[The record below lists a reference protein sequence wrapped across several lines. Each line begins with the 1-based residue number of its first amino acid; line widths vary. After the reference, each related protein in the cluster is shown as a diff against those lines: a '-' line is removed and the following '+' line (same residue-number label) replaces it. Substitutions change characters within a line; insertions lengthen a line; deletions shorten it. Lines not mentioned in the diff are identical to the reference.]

1 MTPRVLAGYC
11 GRGLAIGIVVTVI
24 GAASPARSARGEG
37 APQGH
42 VFTVH
47 NESGIART
55 INVTGGSVMAV
66 DNPFFLDLGVNGRR
80 CITCHEP
87 QSNMTVTPARLQARF
102 DATEGTDPIFRP
114 NDGSNSPL
122 ADTSTVE
129 ARRAAYSMVLTKDL
143 IRIGLPIPVT
153 AEFELVSVRDPY
165 EYAGHNAN
173 GDELSLFRRPPPA
186 TNLAFLSTVMW
197 DGRETI
203 EKGSPSAIHFDLAH
217 QSNTATQGHA
227 ERPAP
232 IDEATRDLIV
242 AYELGLY
249 TAQVFDH
256 AAGGLFAA
264 GAQGGPEALSDR
276 IFVFGVNDP
285 LGCDPTGAT
294 CTGSNPDFTSIVFTE
309 YAAWSQ
315 LRGGERNGARA
326 AVARGQ
332 DLFNTLG
339 IPITAVAGINDDFG
353 GPGNFEGPILGTCT
367 TCHDTPY
374 AGNHSVPAPLDI
386 GIADPPVPVAR
397 GGDGVRNRFG
407 LAVGDMPVYTLRHKA
422 SGELKVVTDPGRALI
437 TGRWKDVG
445 RFKGPILRGLAGRG
459 PYFHNGSAA
468 TLLDVVNFYDL
479 RFNLGLSEQQKAE
492 LVAFLRTL

>member
-24 GAASPARSARGEG
+24 GAASPARSARGEE

-264 GAQGGPEALSDR
+264 GAQGGSEALSDR

-353 GPGNFEGPILGTCT
+353 GRGTSRGRSSAPAPRVTTRLTPAITPCPRPSTSASPTRPFPSPGVVMACATGSVSPSATCRSTRSATRRAASSRSSPIPGAPSSRAAGRMSAASRGRSCAAWPDADRTSTMGRPRRSSMSSIST
-367 TCHDTPY
+367 TCDSTWD
-374 AGNHSVPAPLDI
+374 S
-386 GIADPPVPVAR
+386 
-397 GGDGVRNRFG
+397 
-407 LAVGDMPVYTLRHKA
+407 A
-422 SGELKVVTDPGRALI
+422 SSRRPSSWR
-437 TGRWKDVG
+437 
-445 RFKGPILRGLAGRG
+445 
-459 PYFHNGSAA
+459 S
-468 TLLDVVNFYDL
+468 
-479 RFNLGLSEQQKAE
+479 
-492 LVAFLRTL
+492 

>member
-66 DNPFFLDLGVNGRR
+66 DNPFFLDLGINGRR

-264 GAQGGPEALSDR
+264 GARVVRRPCRIGSSSSGSTIPSGAIPRALPAQAAIPTSPPSSSPSTRRGASSAVASATAPGPR
-276 IFVFGVNDP
+276 
-285 LGCDPTGAT
+285 
-294 CTGSNPDFTSIVFTE
+294 
-309 YAAWSQ
+309 W
-315 LRGGERNGARA
+315 RA
-326 AVARGQ
+326 ARISS
-332 DLFNTLG
+332 T
-339 IPITAVAGINDDFG
+339 
-353 GPGNFEGPILGTCT
+353 
-367 TCHDTPY
+367 
-374 AGNHSVPAPLDI
+374 
-386 GIADPPVPVAR
+386 R
-397 GGDGVRNRFG
+397 
-407 LAVGDMPVYTLRHKA
+407 
-422 SGELKVVTDPGRALI
+422 
-437 TGRWKDVG
+437 
-445 RFKGPILRGLAGRG
+445 
-459 PYFHNGSAA
+459 
-468 TLLDVVNFYDL
+468 
-479 RFNLGLSEQQKAE
+479 
-492 LVAFLRTL
+492 